1 MSSPVLFVLF
11 AADRVRPRASGSLRS
26 RDPPCIF
33 TPFMGRTALITGA
46 TGFVGGHLAERLAGD
61 GWRVRA
67 LVRATSD
74 TARLKA
80 LGAEL
85 ATGSL
90 ADANALAAAADG
102 ADTVFHLAALTT
114 APDEETFRRA
124 NAEGTAN
131 LARGMVRAATR
142 PRRLVYLS
150 SYAACGPA
158 VDGRPRRADETPA
171 PLTAYGRTKLQGEEA
186 AREVE
191 PAGIERV
198 TVRAPAVYG
207 PGDKAFLPVFRMARW
222 GLAPLPTGPVRHV
235 HLVYVHDL
243 VTALVNAAAVP
254 PGTYAVA
261 EPVAHAYP
269 ALLDQIGRA
278 VRGKKPF
285 HLPIPAGVL
294 RGAGAVAEKTGG
306 GGVFSREKADEML
319 AEAWVCDLTGSQA
332 LLPHPTPLAE
342 GTVETARWYRTKG
355 WL

>member
-1 MSSPVLFVLF
+1 MS
-11 AADRVRPRASGSLRS
+11 
-26 RDPPCIF
+26 
-33 TPFMGRTALITGA
+33 RTALITGA
-46 TGFVGGHLAERLAGD
+46 TGFVGGHLAERLAGE

-67 LVRATSD
+67 LVRASSD

-85 ATGSL
+85 FAGSL
-90 ADANALAAAADG
+90 ADADALAAAADG

-114 APDEETFRRA
+114 APDEEAFRRA

-131 LARGMVRAATR
+131 VARGVLRGGTR

-158 VDGRPRRADETPA
+158 VNGRPRRMDETPA
-171 PLTAYGRTKLQGEEA
+171 PLTAYGRTKLQGEAA

-191 PAGIERV
+191 PAGVELV
-198 TVRAPAVYG
+198 VLRAPAVYG
-207 PGDKAFLPVFRMARW
+207 PGDRAFLPVYRMARL
-222 GLAPLPTGPVRHV
+222 GLAPVPTGPVRTV
-235 HLVYVHDL
+235 HLIYVHDL

-261 EPVAHAYP
+261 EPVAHPYP
-269 ALLDQIGRA
+269 ELVNAIGRA
-278 VRGKKPF
+278 VRGRDSLR
-285 HLPIPAGVL
+285 LPIPAGVL
-294 RGAGAVAEKTGG
+294 RGAGALADRFPAAFGK

-319 AEAWVCDLTGSQA
+319 AEAWVCDLTGA
-332 LLPHPTPLAE
+332 AELLPAPTPLSRGAA
-342 GTVETARWYRTKG
+342 ETARWYRTQG